1 MASNR
6 NAEVFELPGDLV
18 MPPTTASNNHPG
30 VFELPGDP
38 GTIPPTPIAADRK
51 SGINITSDG
60 RIDIDYNTT
69 LVRRF
74 SKLYTSHYSPRP
86 TTPPPEY
93 SETAL
98 QAANDNGP
106 SLESPPAY
114 TEKTW
119 KIKLNI
125 VIQVVGSRGDV
136 QPFIALG
143 NELQRYGHRVRL
155 ATHNVFE
162 AFVRSSGLEFYP
174 IGGDPEELMAY
185 MVKNP
190 GLIPNMRNLQAGEI
204 GRKRAMI
211 REMLDGCWKSCIEPD
226 MATQLPFVADAIIA
240 NPPSFAHIHCAQ
252 ALSIPVHL
260 MFTMPWTN
268 TKAFPHPLANLTG
281 GGDEDQ
287 GFRNFVSYSVVNWL
301 TWQGMGDV
309 INHWRKELGLD
320 EIAMFEGPRLA
331 EILKIPFTY
340 CWSPALVPKPTDWP
354 SYIDVCGFFFRESPR
369 YDPPA
374 DLLAFIAAGP
384 PPIYVGFGSIVLE
397 YAESTTTI
405 ILNAIRAAG
414 VRAIIS
420 KGWSNLGGIHDDSN
434 IYFIGDCPHEWLFDR
449 VAAVVH
455 HGGGGTTACG
465 LRKSKP
471 TFIVPFFGDQPFWGD
486 MVAAAGAGPTPIPYK
501 ELTVDKLASGIQ
513 YCLSE
518 QARMSAVAIA
528 AKMQSEAGVK
538 AAVASFHRNLPLECL
553 QCDLEPNLPAVW
565 SFSQNRRK
573 LKLSKIAAEVLISH
587 GLIDAKHL
595 TMHSIRPIF
604 IENRRWDPVTG
615 GASAV
620 VGTAT
625 DVADSVLGAF
635 YKPVLEYRD
644 YRKER
649 EDQSSSIR
657 STSSVENLSDTL
669 SGHSISTNYKE
680 EPWDSDVAGRSN
692 STVSADL
699 HSQKRSDTG
708 KRKLL
713 GRMAAASGRSLGSI
727 APTMIK
733 GTTVDFPL
741 ALAEGLRNVPRL
753 YGETPRDHGPVTD
766 IKSGFAVA
774 GKGFAWG
781 MAEAVSDIVV
791 KPYQGF
797 QKEGAKGT
805 IKGVGKGVTNM
816 AAKAGSAMFGL
827 MAYPAT
833 GIAQSIRL
841 SVQSQTRKLIAQ
853 QRHSEGIWLLE
864 SRQYTAT
871 DNIVATFGQ
880 KFRSKK
886 GRT

>member
-18 MPPTTASNNHPG
+18 MPPTTASNNQPG
-30 VFELPGDP
+30 VFELPGEAV
-38 GTIPPTPIAADRK
+38 TIPPTPIAADRK

-93 SETAL
+93 SEIAL

-106 SLESPPAY
+106 SLGSPPAY

-162 AFVRSSGLEFYP
+162 AFVRNSGLEFYP

-226 MATQLPFVADAIIA
+226 MATQIPFVADAIIA

-340 CWSPALVPKPTDWP
+340 CWSPALVPKPSDWP

-397 YAESTTTI
+397 DAESTTTI

-420 KGWSNLGGIHDDSN
+420 K
-434 IYFIGDCPHEWLFDR
+434 
-449 VAAVVH
+449 AVVH
-455 HGGGGTTACG
+455 HGGAGTTACG

-471 TFIVPFFGDQPFWGD
+471 TIIVPFFGDQPFWGD

-501 ELTVDKLASGIQ
+501 ELTVDKLANGIQ

-553 QCDLEPNLPAVW
+553 QCDLDPNLPAVW

-680 EPWDSDVAGRSN
+680 KPWDSDVAGRSN

-741 ALAEGLRNVPRL
+741 ALTEGLRNVPRL
-753 YGETPRDHGPVTD
+753 YGETPRDHGQVTD

-833 GIAQSIRL
+833 GIVQSIRL
-841 SVQSQTRKLIAQ
+841 SGQSQIRKLIAQ

-864 SRQYTAT
+864 SRHYTAT

-880 KFRSKK
+880 KFKSKK
-886 GRT
+886 ART

>member
-1 MASNR
+1 MANNR
-6 NAEVFELPGDLV
+6 NAEVFELPGDSA
-18 MPPTTASNNHPG
+18 MASTMASDNHPG
-30 VFELPGDP
+30 VFELPADP
-38 GTIPPTPIAADRK
+38 VMIRPTPINADRK

-60 RIDIDYNTT
+60 RIDIDYNTP

-74 SKLYTSHYSPRP
+74 SKLYTSHYSSRP

-93 SETAL
+93 SEIEPPQDDL
-98 QAANDNGP
+98 SYG
-106 SLESPPAY
+106 SPPAY
-114 TEKTW
+114 PERSW
-119 KIKLNI
+119 KIRLNI

-162 AFVRSSGLEFYP
+162 AFVRNSGLEFYP

-190 GLIPNMRNLQAGEI
+190 GLIPNMRSLQAGEI
-204 GRKRAMI
+204 GRKRDMI
-211 REMLDGCWKSCIEPD
+211 REMLDGCWQSCIEPD
-226 MATQLPFVADAIIA
+226 RVTQRPFVADAIIA

-309 INHWRKELGLD
+309 INHWRKGLGLE

-340 CWSPALVPKPTDWP
+340 CWSPALVPKPSDWP
-354 SYIDVCGFFFRESPR
+354 SYIDVCGFFFRDAPR

-374 DLLAFIAAGP
+374 DLMAFLAAGP

-397 YAESTTTI
+397 DPEATTTI

-414 VRAIIS
+414 VRAIVS
-420 KGWSNLGGIHDDSN
+420 KGWSNLGGTHHDSN

-455 HGGGGTTACG
+455 HGGAGTTACG

-471 TFIVPFFGDQPFWGD
+471 TIVVPFFGDQPFWGD

-501 ELTVDKLASGIQ
+501 ELTVDKLVEGIQ

-538 AAVASFHRNLPLECL
+538 AAVASFHRNLPLKSL
-553 QCDLEPNLPAVW
+553 QCDLDPDLPAVW
-565 SFSQNRRK
+565 SLSQNRKK
-573 LKLSKIAAEVLISH
+573 LKLSKIAAEVLLSN
-587 GLIDAKHL
+587 GLIDAKSL
-595 TMHSIRPIF
+595 TMHAIRPIF

-620 VGTAT
+620 AGLAT

-635 YKPVLEYRD
+635 YKPALEYRD

-657 STSSVENLSDTL
+657 STRSVENISDKLSSDTV
-669 SGHSISTNYKE
+669 STNSKE
-680 EPWDSDVAGRSN
+680 GPWDPDVASSN
-692 STVSADL
+692 ASTESADT
-699 HSQKRSDTG
+699 HTKKPSKTG
-708 KRKLL
+708 RGKLL
-713 GRMAAASGRSLGSI
+713 GKMAAASGKSLGNVG
-727 APTMIK
+727 PTMVR
-733 GTTVDFPL
+733 GTLVDFPL
-741 ALAEGLRNVPRL
+741 ALAEGLRNAPRL

-766 IKSGFAVA
+766 VKSGFAVA

-791 KPYQGF
+791 KPYQGY

-805 IKGVGKGVTNM
+805 VKGVGKGVTNM
-816 AAKAGSAMFGL
+816 ATKAGSAMFGL

-833 GIAQSIRL
+833 GIMQSIR
-841 SVQSQTRKLIAQ
+841 SAGNSHIRKLIAK

-864 SRQYTAT
+864 SGYYTT
-871 DNIVATFGQ
+871 DNIVATFRQNFKG
-880 KFRSKK
+880 KK
-886 GRT
+886 G

>member
-6 NAEVFELPGDLV
+6 IAEVFELPGDLV
-18 MPPTTASNNHPG
+18 MTSTTASNNQPG

-38 GTIPPTPIAADRK
+38 VTIPPTPIAADRK

-74 SKLYTSHYSPRP
+74 SKLNTSHYSPRP

-93 SETAL
+93 SEIAL

-162 AFVRSSGLEFYP
+162 AFVRNSGLEFYP

-287 GFRNFVSYSVVNWL
+287 GFRNFVSYSAVNWL

-320 EIAMFEGPRLA
+320 EVAMFEGPRLA
-331 EILKIPFTY
+331 EMLKIPFTY
-340 CWSPALVPKPTDWP
+340 CWSPALVPKPSDWP

-397 YAESTTTI
+397 DAESTTTI

-420 KGWSNLGGIHDDSN
+420 K
-434 IYFIGDCPHEWLFDR
+434 
-449 VAAVVH
+449 AVVH
-455 HGGGGTTACG
+455 HGGAGTTACG

-471 TFIVPFFGDQPFWGD
+471 TIVVPFFGDQPFWGD

-501 ELTVDKLASGIQ
+501 ELTVDKLANGIQ

-538 AAVASFHRNLPLECL
+538 AAVASFHRNLPLKCL
-553 QCDLEPNLPAVW
+553 QCDLDPHLPAVW

-573 LKLSKIAAEVLISH
+573 LKLSKIAAEVLIAN

-657 STSSVENLSDTL
+657 STSSVENLSDNL

-692 STVSADL
+692 STVSVDL
-699 HSQKRSDTG
+699 HAQKRSDTG

-833 GIAQSIRL
+833 GIVQSIRL
-841 SVQSQTRKLIAQ
+841 SGQSRIKNLIAQ

-871 DNIVATFGQ
+871 ENIVATFGQ
-880 KFRSKK
+880 KFKSKK
-886 GRT
+886 VRT